1 LKRAAFFDLEK
12 TLTPHAVEQTC
23 ALEFRRQGQLEWSSL
38 LRVLGIY
45 VKYNLGLVENFDDM
59 KRFGARIFTGRELAP
74 IVERARKFH
83 QEKLSRELHPHALTL
98 VEQLKKDGVPIYLVS
113 STYRFLVDP
122 YAEQLGAAGVFAVD
136 LELEGGR
143 CTGEIVGR
151 IPHGEAKAA
160 CVREVAARDNLELKE
175 CLAFGDSIGDLPMLE
190 AVGRPHAVN
199 PGRKLRK
206 ISTVRQW
213 TILDW

>member
-1 LKRAAFFDLEK
+1 MKRAAFFDLEK

-23 ALEFRRQGQLEWSSL
+23 ALEFRRQGQLEWMSL

-45 VKYNLGLVENFDDM
+45 VKYNLGLVENFDTM
-59 KRFGARIFTGRELAP
+59 KRFGARIFAGREFAP

-83 QEKLSRELHPHALTL
+83 EDKLRHELFPQA
-98 VEQLKKDGVPIYLVS
+98 LKKIDELRGMPIYLVS
-113 STYRFLVDP
+113 STYRFLVEP

-136 LELEGGR
+136 LEVKGGR

-151 IPHGEAKAA
+151 IPHGEGKSD
-160 CVREVAARDNLELKE
+160 CVREVAARENLDVKE

-190 AVGRPHAVN
+190 AVGHPHAVN
-199 PGRKLRK
+199 PGRKLRR
-206 ISTVRQW
+206 IFAARGW